1 MTRRTIDIEYFNWMW
16 HLVRPGAPRR
26 RKTYNRLLLYLHET
40 EFVYSIQNDANR
52 AADGINLRYRFA
64 YDYAG
69 IEDAENYISGPCS
82 ILEMLIALSLR
93 CEEHIMDDPDIG
105 DRTSQWFWLMIFN
118 LGLDSM
124 SDDKFNIG
132 YVQERVSAFL
142 NREYE
147 PNGVGGL
154 FVVENCRRDL
164 RTVEIWYQMCWYLS
178 SLL

>member
-16 HLVRPGAPRR
+16 NLVRDGAPRR
-26 RKTYNRLLLYLHET
+26 RKSYSRLLVYLYET
-40 EFVYSIQNDANR
+40 EFVYSIQNDSNR
-52 AADGINLRYRFA
+52 AADGINLRYRFL

-69 IEDAENYISGPCS
+69 IEDAENYINGPCS
-82 ILEMLIALSLR
+82 VLEMLIALSLR

-105 DRTSQWFWLMIFN
+105 DRTSQWFWLMISN

-124 SDDKFNIG
+124 SDDKFNIE

-142 NREYE
+142 NRDYE
-147 PNGVGGL
+147 ANGVGGL